1 MSTLILDDNSSLT
14 MLVDE
19 LNGENG
25 FDWSAPSPMM
35 SPPARPE
42 PDDAAAIAEAA
53 NRSRVLTRLLGMAD
67 TYRATGSLRQA
78 VEMYFELV
86 RQHAESPQALQAE
99 ERLLE
104 VAQNYEKA
112 GELRQARGI
121 YEQLL

>member
-1 MSTLILDDNSSLT
+1 
-14 MLVDE
+14 
-19 LNGENG
+19 
-25 FDWSAPSPMM
+25 
-35 SPPARPE
+35 
-42 PDDAAAIAEAA
+42 
-53 NRSRVLTRLLGMAD
+53 
-67 TYRATGSLRQA
+67 
-78 VEMYFELV
+78 MYFELV